1 MFCTQ
6 CGTQVDEGKNF
17 CKNCGA
23 RVGRSDAT
31 VPSEPAEPAISAAV
45 SQEAEVAA
53 QQPSSHS
60 LQHAPAASAIKEG
73 KSNKAVLIAAGVAV
87 IALAGAGVFFA
98 SGIFKAA
105 DVPSLPPPPPVQE
118 PMAKAPADNAPL
130 PSFEE
135 TKDLPPPGE
144 GSSASGNPPLS
155 PEPPPVAEVAKAA
168 PPDSI
173 RKATPAQEP
182 LPPPVKSQTQRA
194 GQDAGRSNRP
204 TPASR
209 GGASPGVY
217 ETLRS
222 TTVYEDPSASAKVL
236 ASIPAGVRVNVVNSS
251 GEWLEVHSKRGNPP
265 GFIRRGDATF
275 IESAN

>member
-73 KSNKAVLIAAGVAV
+73 KSNKAVLITAGVAV
-87 IALAGAGVFFA
+87 IALAGAGIFFA
-98 SGIFKAA
+98 SGLFNKAG
-105 DVPSLPPPPPVQE
+105 DVPSLPAPPPVQE

-135 TKDLPPPGE
+135 TKDPALGE
-144 GSSASGNPPLS
+144 APSAPANPPLS
-155 PEPPPVAEVAKAA
+155 PEPPAAEPAR
-168 PPDSI
+168 P
-173 RKATPAQEP
+173 TPADSVRKTAP
-182 LPPPVKSQTQRA
+182 APDNLPPPAKSQAQRA
-194 GQDAGRSNRP
+194 GQDTGRNNRP
-204 TPASR
+204 APASR
-209 GGASPGVY
+209 GGASAGVY
-217 ETLRS
+217 ETVRS
-222 TTVYEDPSASAKVL
+222 TTVYEDPSAAAKVL
-236 ASIPAGVRVNVVNSS
+236 ANIPAGVRVNVVNSS